1 MQLKNLLSD
10 TEALPSA
17 PQAVLDLARTFED
30 DDASTADV
38 VAAIESDPMLV
49 VQLLRVANSPVFFR
63 GKVIDNASEAV
74 RLLGQ
79 SRVRSLVIGLL
90 ARDAFPDVPEAALEQ
105 FWRLSLGTAE
115 LSRHLA
121 DLSGR
126 DEDLCYLGGLLH
138 MIGELV
144 LRVAMPERLAELD
157 TTVPVASPERAKAEV
172 RTFGYSYC
180 EAGGELLRRWRLP
193 TRMVHIIE
201 RQRNANLVVLQDF
214 EAMVVQLASWRVR
227 ALELGL
233 TPEEQAEQYPA
244 PLGKLLRIDAQ
255 AILGWPPLP
264 DAED

>member
-1 MQLKNLLSD
+1 MQLKNLLSE

-115 LSRHLA
+115 LARHLA

-180 EAGGELLRRWRLP
+180 EAGGELMRRWRLP
-193 TRMVHIIE
+193 TRIVHIIE
-201 RQRNANLVVLQDF
+201 RQRNANLLTLQDF
-214 EAMVVQLASWRVR
+214 EAMVVQIATWRMRAIELNWSEEEQLKNWPQPLGR
-227 ALELGL
+227 ALRIE
-233 TPEEQAEQYPA
+233 A
-244 PLGKLLRIDAQ
+244 PDVI
-255 AILGWPPLP
+255 GWPPLP
-264 DAED
+264 TGDD